1 MFNLKSIKTQ
11 LIIYLAVVAVA
22 LAVKE
27 SDFSFLGALAIAV
40 FTAVFIEAF
49 ILYLKTKAFKVTESS
64 IITGM
69 IIGYVLSSDE
79 IWWKFVLAALLAISS
94 KYIIVFKKKHIFNPA
109 AFGVFLSILILG
121 VSTQWKGTYMWYLLV
136 PFGFYAARKIKK
148 TEIIIGY
155 AIVSLALFGIQAVSH
170 NILQNK
176 EELLEEWLKVYKFE
190 LNEAHLY
197 YSTREDILPRLKEYF
212 AGKKEPNKY
221 ALTLHTG
228 ANLITSYVNTQ
239 TIYCYLPVE
248 DFKRASLDLRQV
260 LDLKELKT
268 GGNFYLINPYY
279 KSATFFNTQVIKGY
293 NVVSNL
299 QLYLDLYHFLQRGRD
314 HAEYLLKTLKE
325 EGKSIA

>member
-1 MFNLKSIKTQ
+1 MKILLGDKANT
-11 LIIYLAVVAVA
+11 IIRAMLSQPDRKWVVRDFE
-22 LAVKE
+22 KE
-27 SDFSFLGALAIAV
+27 LGVGRVRAA
-40 FTAVFIEAF
+40 T
-49 ILYLKTKAFKVTESS
+49 
-64 IITGM
+64 
-69 IIGYVLSSDE
+69 VLSE
-79 IWWKFVLAALLAISS
+79 LRAKGFVAGVRSGRLAHS
-94 KYIIVFKKKHIFNPA
+94 
-109 AFGVFLSILILG
+109 
-121 VSTQWKGTYMWYLLV
+121 
-136 PFGFYAARKIKK
+136 
-148 TEIIIGY
+148 
-155 AIVSLALFGIQAVSH
+155 
-170 NILQNK
+170 ILQNK

-239 TIYCYLPVE
+239 TIYCYLPVA
-248 DFKRASLDLRQV
+248 DFKRASIDLRQV

-279 KSATFFNTQVIKGY
+279 KSATFFNTQAIKGY

-299 QLYLDLYHFLQRGRD
+299 QLYLDLYHFPQRGRD

-325 EGKSIA
+325 EGKPIA